1 MHKTTP
7 RLMTSRLFVTPFILS
22 LTILLT
28 VPFVGLSQSVKK
40 KSTKAKSSGAS
51 YGAKSVARDR
61 EIAATFAPI
70 FYQGIGDNRRA
81 DLITNFDFD
90 GDWRGDNNWTHADDK
105 RFQMLAYVY
114 YAVSETPTHFFI
126 HYAVFH
132 ARDYKGGGTR
142 GVILSEAI
150 REGARRGGQ
159 YDPTG
164 LSSEAV
170 LAHENDM
177 EGCLVVASK
186 SGEDPARAR
195 VVYVETLGHD
205 RFQRYAAEGLD
216 APGFKRFTSEGDRP
230 VLYVEPKG
238 HGVSAYDDERR
249 AKDSSSKDSSEAK
262 DSSKPQAED
271 AGGARERKSLVYR
284 YAGRAGDAE
293 GAGGEVGYELLSLY
307 TTLWPRARRGA
318 NETFGVARDFG
329 ALNSVAFV
337 NGGSK
342 TSSRRVTLGKL
353 GSAFRGTVGAP
364 NAARPPWG
372 WFDRTE
378 RDATPGSWFFDPA
391 ATVKRDFS
399 AGGDFSLAYTHAPFL
414 GVFRR

>member
-1 MHKTTP
+1 
-7 RLMTSRLFVTPFILS
+7 MTSRLFTTPFILS

-28 VPFVGLSQSVKK
+28 VPFVGLSQSAK
-40 KSTKAKSSGAS
+40 KSTKTKRPAAS
-51 YGAKSVARDR
+51 YGAKSAARDR
-61 EIAATFAPI
+61 EIAATFAPV
-70 FYQGIGDNRRA
+70 FYQGLGDHPRA

-90 GDWRGDNNWTHADDK
+90 GDWRGDNNWAHADDK
-105 RFQMLAYVY
+105 RFPMLAYIY

-132 ARDYKGGGTR
+132 PRDYKGDGIGGR
-142 GVILSEAI
+142 ILSEAI
-150 REGARRGGQ
+150 REGVRAGGR

-186 SGEDPARAR
+186 SGEEPTRAR

-205 RFQRYAAEGLD
+205 RFQRYAAEGAD
-216 APGFKRFTSEGDRP
+216 ASGFKRFTSEGNRP
-230 VLYVEPKG
+230 LLYVEPKG

-249 AKDSSSKDSSEAK
+249 AKDSSEAK
-262 DSSKPQAED
+262 ESSKAQAED

-293 GAGGEVGYELLSLY
+293 GAGAGGEVGYELLPLY

-318 NETFGVARDFG
+318 NETFGVAQDFG
-329 ALNSVAFV
+329 ALNSVAIF
-337 NGGSK
+337 NGDSK
-342 TSSRRVTLGKL
+342 ASSRRVTLGKL
-353 GSAFRGTVGAP
+353 GSAFRGKVGAA

-378 RDATPGSWFFDPA
+378 RDATPGAWFFDPA
-391 ATVKRDFS
+391 ATVKKDFH

-414 GVFRR
+414 GIFRR

>member
-1 MHKTTP
+1 
-7 RLMTSRLFVTPFILS
+7 MTSRLFTTPFILS
-22 LTILLT
+22 LMILLT
-28 VPFVGLSQSVKK
+28 VPFVGLSQSAK
-40 KSTKAKSSGAS
+40 KSTKAKSSGAG

-61 EIAATFAPI
+61 EIAATFAPV
-70 FYQGIGDNRRA
+70 FYQGIGDHPRA

-90 GDWRGDNNWTHADDK
+90 GDWRGDNNWAHADDK
-105 RFQMLAYVY
+105 RFRMLAYVY

-132 ARDYKGGGTR
+132 ARDYKGDGIGGH
-142 GVILSEAI
+142 ILSEAI
-150 REGARRGGQ
+150 REGVRAGGR

-205 RFQRYAAEGLD
+205 RFQRYAAEGAD
-216 APGFKRFTSEGDRP
+216 APDFKRFTSEGNRP
-230 VLYVEPKG
+230 LLYVEPKG

-249 AKDSSSKDSSEAK
+249 AKDSSSKDSSKA
-262 DSSKPQAED
+262 QAED

-293 GAGGEVGYELLSLY
+293 GAGAGGEVGYELLSLY

-318 NETFGVARDFG
+318 NETFGVAQDFG
-329 ALNSVAFV
+329 ALSSVAFV
-337 NGGSK
+337 DGGSK
-342 TSSRRVTLGKL
+342 ASSRRVTLGKL
-353 GSAFRGTVGAP
+353 GAAFLGKVGAP

-378 RDATPGSWFFDPA
+378 RDVTPGSWFFDPA
-391 ATVKRDFS
+391 ATVKRDFR
-399 AGGDFSLAYTHAPFL
+399 AGDDFSLAYTHAPFL